1 MDRMGAWV
9 VGNNLAGFL
18 PESDTYAFAEWAD
31 AAEYL
36 EASMREYADA
46 DDDAAY
52 TGWADADDAELE
64 DWDQP
69 SMLAHVE
76 AIFGDNDGPQEGQD
90 WSTWVE
96 DNSYRRIVFF
106 LAWSDDREPE
116 DDYDV

>member
-1 MDRMGAWV
+1 MGAWV
-9 VGNNLAGFL
+9 VGNNLAGYR

-52 TGWADADDAELE
+52 DVSTLAELE

-76 AIFGDNDGPQEGQD
+76 AIFGDNDGPVREDRG
-90 WSTWVE
+90 WSAVVE
-96 DNSYRRIVFF
+96 DNSYRRIEFW
-106 LAWSDDREPE
+106 LTWSDYRDPE
-116 DDYDV
+116 DDDYDA